1 MKADEL
7 DDFYA
12 MIWDCQ
18 NRDKKLNEWERWFI
32 DSIHEQFGKTGWLSS
47 RQIDKLNLI
56 WERVTMEG

>member
-18 NRDKKLNEWERWFI
+18 NRDRKLNEWERGFI
-32 DSIHEQFGKTGWLSS
+32 DSIHEQLGKTKRLSS
-47 RQIDKLNLI
+47 KQVDKLNLI